1 MEKDDRIL
9 QRYLKPDLLIMN
21 YRGMKQQ
28 PKPSW

>member
-21 YRGMKQQ
+21 DRGMKQQ
-28 PKPSW
+28 PKRS